1 MGTSVEQALSQAKLI
16 SDEATYN
23 IIKLPAHAITAA
35 AGVIAEARDSFS
47 ALIVDQYEVS
57 ILINS
62 ELIQEFARRL
72 PEHVIAETPYKLIT
86 FDVILDFDLVG
97 FMAKISRTLADANI
111 SILTFAAYSRDHI
124 MVPESQFALAM
135 TTLEN
140 LQNEAK
146 S

>member
-1 MGTSVEQALSQAKLI
+1 MGISVEQALSQAKLT
-16 SDEATYN
+16 SDGATYS
-23 IIKLPAHAITAA
+23 IIKLPARAITAA
-35 AGVIAEARDSFS
+35 AGVIAEAGEPFA

-62 ELIQEFARRL
+62 ELVEEFARRL
-72 PEHVIAETPYKLIT
+72 PGFVAAETTYKLIT

-97 FMAKISRTLADANI
+97 FMAKISRVLADANI

-124 MVPESQFALAM
+124 MVPETQFALAM
-135 TTLEN
+135 ETLEN
-140 LQNEAK
+140 LQKEAK